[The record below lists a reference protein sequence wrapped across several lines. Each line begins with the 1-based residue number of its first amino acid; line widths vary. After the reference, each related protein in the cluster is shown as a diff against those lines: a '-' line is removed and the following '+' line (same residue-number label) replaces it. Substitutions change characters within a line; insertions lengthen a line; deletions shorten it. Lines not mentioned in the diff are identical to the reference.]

1 MTVGDYTGR
10 DFDELK
16 RELLGENVY
25 LVKSASVYSTEY
37 PYGAVISQ
45 SPEVGDEVG
54 NGGAVY
60 VVTSLGIE
68 MARVPDLRYL
78 SLEEAKRMLME
89 SGLGW
94 KIRYVVS
101 PEVACG
107 LVVEQKTEAG
117 LKTPFGTEIE
127 LLVSAEEE
135 GSEGAAS
142 VDITLS
148 PASVTL
154 AVNEETALV
163 CSYEGNAEVIWSSSN
178 DYIAEVD
185 ASGLVTAKHFGSVTI
200 SAAVDG
206 NIARATVMVT
216 DESIFSEI
224 DDYLLTVGESVSL
237 SSAIPES
244 ILSEVVWRSSC
255 RSVADVDEEGRVTA
269 LREGYT
275 DITAS
280 YRDQT
285 VVCGITVR
293 DRVTY
298 IKVRR
303 ELLLGRLDSA
313 EQVLVA
319 KEIAYDIVNEY
330 SDDIAEGNVTRITYV
345 GYSDNDSFYITEGS
359 KVTLRNS
366 LGKNSVISLALKVPP
381 TQTTYF
387 AGDRPNYTGM
397 VLTATYKDG
406 STADITKGY
415 SAPSDA
421 LNTTGKQKLTVTYE
435 NLQTTV
441 TITVNPVE
449 PTSIEVSPSALTLT
463 VGDTEILGVTFTPS
477 NTTDRT
483 VSSTSSDPSIVR
495 ADGLKLT
502 ALKAGEATVTVKS
515 GGVTATCRV
524 KVTLPAASSLSLSA
538 AEMALQPGEEAKLTA
553 TVLPSNADSSVT
565 WSTSDA
571 KIASVDQKG
580 RVTVVAT
587 GSAVITAKT
596 ANGKSATCRVQV
608 SVSVVGI
615 EMEEKLELKPGET
628 HRLSVTVLPSNAQDR
643 TLTWTS
649 SDSKIASVDQNGK
662 VKAIKAGSAQI
673 TATTA
678 NGKTATCLV
687 SVLGECSLAVK
698 TPPTK
703 TEYYIGDSIAEGGL
717 VLCYTDA
724 YGKTSEITSG
734 YELTY
739 DTSCEGSQ
747 SVYVTYLGQKTSF
760 DITVKRPSITLT
772 KRILLERLYLLVE
785 SDPADVSYTWS
796 SSNPMIFYF
805 EGGQLIP
812 VSSGSALAC
821 VTMVYNGIEYT
832 ATCPVTVE
840 MREETNYNFSISCEP
855 HGDLSYRLT
864 VKSDIPDFDAEDVQW
879 TVTGAADYYV
889 DGELYVDCYS
899 RGEAVTVNATYTYGG
914 KIYSA
919 SYQIHIFEILRE
931 EGKSGDGRGYYYIR
945 CSDPNFDISKVEWN
959 LTVYSGGQRG
969 GWLDGDFYVVDES
982 GEGAYMLRASYTY
995 SGGVVTAKY
1004 SYQW

>member
-163 CSYEGNAEVIWSSSN
+163 CFYEGNAEVIWSSSN

-553 TVLPSNADSSVT
+553 TVLPSNA
-565 WSTSDA
+565 
-571 KIASVDQKG
+571 
-580 RVTVVAT
+580 
-587 GSAVITAKT
+587 
-596 ANGKSATCRVQV
+596 
-608 SVSVVGI
+608 
-615 EMEEKLELKPGET
+615 
-628 HRLSVTVLPSNAQDR
+628 QDR